1 MSTETA
7 DHERNMDTK
16 EKRVNIETDESYTVT
31 FHCALCMEYKPMNSR
46 FHCEGCPHYFCFK
59 CVLDHIS
66 YRVLGGDAHVCCPEP
81 GCTIGELTYEKWYK
95 HVRGDVRKAWESA
108 NLRDSAMLKRCGSC
122 GKFLEGVTLDGM
134 EGGRDDC
141 LDPLHTLAIAKGLLY
156 ANIGWFPLAS
166 ILLSCI
172 FSPCER
178 GGQERFEGQ

>member
-1 MSTETA
+1 MSTKAA

-16 EKRVNIETDESYTVT
+16 EKRVNIATDESYTVT
-31 FHCALCMEYKPMNSR
+31 FHCAICMEYKPMNSR
-46 FHCEGCPHYFCFK
+46 FRCEGCPHYFCFK

-66 YRVLGGDAHVCCPEP
+66 YRVLGGDAHVCCLEP

-122 GKFLEGVTLDGM
+122 GKFLEGFTLDWM

-141 LDPLHTLAIAKGLLY
+141 LDPLHTLAIAKGWRPCPRCGIFIELT
-156 ANIGWFPLAS
+156 GGCS
-166 ILLSCI
+166 IVTCRLNEI
-172 FSPCER
+172 MD
-178 GGQERFEGQ
+178 

>member
-1 MSTETA
+1 
-7 DHERNMDTK
+7 MDTK

-31 FHCALCMEYKPMNSR
+31 FHCAICMEYKPMNSR
-46 FHCEGCPHYFCFK
+46 FHCE
-59 CVLDHIS
+59 
-66 YRVLGGDAHVCCPEP
+66 

-141 LDPLHTLAIAKGLLY
+141 LDPLHTLAIAKGWRPCPRCGIFIELTGGCSIVTCRCGCLFCY
-156 ANIGWFPLAS
+156 ACAKIP
-166 ILLSCI
+166 
-172 FSPCER
+172 PER
-178 GGQERFEGQ
+178 ETTVL